1 VRGDTTELFMWGF
14 QRTFRSAVEGALQ
27 KSLEVLG
34 VSMEPTVFLIG
45 RLRPGGSGHPLCVEP
60 EDGPIVPADFDGLPD
75 RAAELYHQDPDSKL
89 LVSAAWIRE
98 RRQQETMNRAYG
110 AAIGEVLEARPGPGL
125 RFFVGLPTPVEQH
138 IVFTAIGLPEWVLDD
153 TPHLASTVAADRY
166 PVTQSLVRGAIDEI
180 LRLSSRALYEPH
192 AGADLGIGA
201 DPADVAKVAG
211 RALTRSA
218 TLLAGNEMGSDLF
231 DGLNRVATTRYERRV
246 GVGSLLLADARSEH
260 VDRSVT
266 LRAPVP
272 ISETRTLRKL
282 LETSSRH
289 GESLLTDGSVVYGL
303 GRQRADY
310 PSPSESVFQLLVIG
324 DGTWE
329 LHHASVPLA
338 TVQFGAPRLP
348 EQRLRRQRLDDIA
361 GRVFREWDSDVLW
374 ALATA
379 AADAEHGTMLVISE
393 RAAEEAAR
401 LGSQALTIEPTRL
414 DDNLV
419 RQRTGI
425 DGAVL
430 VDPSGCCH
438 AIGVILDGTATG
450 EGDRS
455 RGARYNSA
463 VKYLA
468 SAGDTPTVIL
478 LVSEDGMINLL
489 PDLRPRMRRAD
500 LDAMLAELREAAAIE
515 PVHPEKFYRAYR
527 RVEAAAFYLS
537 PAQIEEVNAQRDD
550 HWERRM
556 AEGANI
562 RVIEAPLRPDP
573 EMTDEYL
580 ID

>member
-1 VRGDTTELFMWGF
+1 MWGF
-14 QRTFRSAVEGALQ
+14 QRMFRSSVEMALQ

-34 VSMEPTVFLIG
+34 VTVEPTVFLIG
-45 RLRPGGSGHPLCVEP
+45 LLKEGGSGHPLCVEP
-60 EDGPIVPADFDGLPD
+60 EDGPIVPADFDGLHD
-75 RAAELYHQDPDSKL
+75 RATELFDQDPDSKL
-89 LVSAAWIRE
+89 WISTAWIHE
-98 RRQQETMNRAYG
+98 RRQQQTKHRAYG
-110 AAIGEVLEARPGPGL
+110 TAIGEVLQARLGPGL
-125 RFFVGLPTPVEQH
+125 RFFVGLPAPVDQH
-138 IVFTAIGLPEWVLDD
+138 MVFTAVGLPESVLGD
-153 TPHLASTVAADRY
+153 TPHLSSTVAADRY
-166 PVTQSLVRGAIDEI
+166 PVTQSLVQGAVNEI
-180 LRLSSRALYEPH
+180 LRLSSRALYEPNP
-192 AGADLGIGA
+192 GADIDIGA

-211 RALTRSA
+211 RALTLSA
-218 TLLAGNEMGSDLF
+218 VVLAGNEMGSGLF

-246 GVGSLLLADARSEH
+246 GIGSLLLADAGSEH
-260 VDRSVT
+260 IDRSVT

-289 GESLLTDGSVVYGL
+289 GESLLTDGSLIYGL

-310 PSPSESVFQLLVIG
+310 PGASESVFQVLVIG

-348 EQRLRRQRLDDIA
+348 GQRLRRQRLDDIA
-361 GRVFREWDSDVLW
+361 GRVFREWDSDALW
-374 ALATA
+374 ALAMA
-379 AADAEHGTMLVISE
+379 AADAEHGTMLVISG

-414 DDNLV
+414 DDSLV
-419 RQRTGI
+419 RQVTGI

-438 AIGVILDGTATG
+438 AIGVILDGAATG
-450 EGDRS
+450 AGDRS

-468 SAGDTPTVIL
+468 SAGATPTVIL

-500 LDAMLAELREAAAIE
+500 LDAMLADLREAAAIE
-515 PVHPEKFYRAYR
+515 PVHPERFYNAYR
-527 RVEAAAFYLS
+527 RVQAAAFYLS
-537 PAQIEEVNAQRDD
+537 PDQIEEVNALRDD

-556 AEGANI
+556 AEGANL

-580 ID
+580 IG

>member
-1 VRGDTTELFMWGF
+1 M
-14 QRTFRSAVEGALQ
+14 FRSVVEIALQ

-34 VSMEPTVFLIG
+34 VTVEPTVFLIG
-45 RLRPGGSGHPLCVEP
+45 LLKEGGSGYPLCVEP
-60 EDGPIVPADFDGLPD
+60 EDGPIVPADFDGLHD
-75 RAAELYHQDPDSKL
+75 RATELYHQDPDSQL
-89 LVSAAWIRE
+89 RISTAWIHD
-98 RRQQETMNRAYG
+98 RRQQETRDRAYG
-110 AAIGEVLEARPGPGL
+110 TAISEVLEARLGPGL
-125 RFFVGLPTPVEQH
+125 RFFVGLPVPVDQH
-138 IVFTAIGLPEWVLDD
+138 LVFTAVGLPEWVLDD
-153 TPHLASTVAADRY
+153 TPHLSSTVAADRY
-166 PVTQSLVRGAIDEI
+166 PVTQSLIRGAVDEI
-180 LRLSSRALYEPH
+180 LRLSTRTLYEPN
-192 AGADLGIGA
+192 AGADLDIGA
-201 DPADVAKVAG
+201 DPADVAKAAG

-218 TLLAGNEMGSDLF
+218 VLLAGNQMGSGLF

-246 GVGSLLLADARSEH
+246 GIGSLLLADARSEH

-272 ISETRTLRKL
+272 IVETRTLRKL

-289 GESLLTDGSVVYGL
+289 GESLLTDGSLVYGL
-303 GRQRADY
+303 GRQRAHY
-310 PSPSESVFQLLVIG
+310 PGASESVFQLLVIG

-338 TVQFGAPRLP
+338 TVQFGAPRLS
-348 EQRLRRQRLDDIA
+348 EQRLRRERLDDIA
-361 GRVFREWDSDVLW
+361 GRVFREWASDALW

-379 AADAEHGTMLVISE
+379 AAAAEHGTMLVISE

-414 DDNLV
+414 DDSLV
-419 RQRTGI
+419 RQVTGI

-430 VDPSGCCH
+430 VDPSGRCH
-438 AIGVILDGTATG
+438 AIGVILDGTAAG
-450 EGDRS
+450 A
-455 RGARYNSA
+455 GARYNSA

-468 SAGDTPTVIL
+468 SAGATPTVIL

-515 PVHPEKFYRAYR
+515 PVHPDRFYNAYR
-527 RVEAAAFYLS
+527 RVQAAAFYLS
-537 PAQIEEVNAQRDD
+537 PDQIEEVNALRGD

-556 AEGANI
+556 AEGANLK
-562 RVIEAPLRPDP
+562 VIEAPLRPDP

>member
-1 VRGDTTELFMWGF
+1 MWGF
-14 QRTFRSAVEGALQ
+14 QRPFRSAVEMAFQ

-34 VSMEPTVFLIG
+34 VTVEPTVFLIG
-45 RLRPGGSGHPLCVEP
+45 LLKEGGTRHPLCVEP
-60 EDGPIVPADFDGLPD
+60 EDGPIVPADFGGLHD
-75 RAAELYHQDPDSKL
+75 RATELFDQDPESKV

-98 RRQQETMNRAYG
+98 RRQQETMHRAYG
-110 AAIGEVLEARPGPGL
+110 TAIGEVLMARLGPGL
-125 RFFVGLPTPVEQH
+125 RFFVALPTPVEQH
-138 IVFTAIGLPEWVLDD
+138 DVFTAIGLPEWVLDD
-153 TPHLASTVAADRY
+153 TPHLSSTVAADRY
-166 PVTQSLVRGAIDEI
+166 PVTQSLVRGAVDEI
-180 LRLSSRALYEPH
+180 LRLSGRALYEPYP
-192 AGADLGIGA
+192 GADLGIGA
-201 DPADVAKVAG
+201 DPADVAKAAG
-211 RALTRSA
+211 KALTWSA
-218 TLLAGNEMGSDLF
+218 TTLAGNEMGPDLF

-246 GVGSLLLADARSEH
+246 GIGSLLLADARSDH

-266 LRAPVP
+266 LREPVP
-272 ISETRTLRKL
+272 VGETRTLRKL
-282 LETSSRH
+282 LETSSLH
-289 GESLLTDGSVVYGL
+289 GESLLTDGSEAYGL

-310 PSPSESVFQLLVIG
+310 PAASESVFQLLVIG
-324 DGTWE
+324 DGVWE
-329 LHHASVPLA
+329 LHHAGVPLA

-361 GRVFREWDSDVLW
+361 GRVFRECDSDALW

-379 AADAEHGTMLVISE
+379 AADAEHGTMLVVSE
-393 RAAEEAAR
+393 RAAAEAAR
-401 LGSQALTIEPTRL
+401 LGSQALTVEPTRL
-414 DDNLV
+414 DDSLV
-419 RQRTGI
+419 RQVTGI

-430 VDPSGCCH
+430 VDPSGYCH
-438 AIGVILDGTATG
+438 AIGVILDGTAGG

-500 LDAMLAELREAAAIE
+500 LDAMLADLREAAAIE
-515 PVHPEKFYRAYR
+515 PVHAERFYKAYR
-527 RVEAAAFYLS
+527 PVEAAAFYLS
-537 PAQIEEVNAQRDD
+537 PDQIEEVNALRDD

-573 EMTDEYL
+573 EMTGEYL

>member
-1 VRGDTTELFMWGF
+1 MWGF
-14 QRTFRSAVEGALQ
+14 QRTFRSAVERALQ

-34 VSMEPTVFLIG
+34 VTVEPTVFLIG
-45 RLRPGGSGHPLCVEP
+45 LLKEGGTRHPLCVEP
-60 EDGPIVPADFDGLPD
+60 EDGPIVPADFDGLHD
-75 RAAELYHQDPDSKL
+75 RATELFDQDPESKF

-98 RRQQETMNRAYG
+98 RRQQETMHRAYG
-110 AAIGEVLEARPGPGL
+110 TAISEVLEARLGPGL
-125 RFFVGLPTPVEQH
+125 RFFVALPTPVEQH
-138 IVFTAIGLPEWVLDD
+138 DVFTAIGLPEWVLDD
-153 TPHLASTVAADRY
+153 TPHLSSKVAADRY
-166 PVTQSLVRGAIDEI
+166 PVTQSLVRGAVDEI
-180 LRLSSRALYEPH
+180 LRLSGRALYEPYP
-192 AGADLGIGA
+192 GADLGIGA
-201 DPADVAKVAG
+201 DPADVAKAAG
-211 RALTRSA
+211 KALTWSA
-218 TLLAGNEMGSDLF
+218 TTLAGNEMGPDLF

-246 GVGSLLLADARSEH
+246 GIGSLLLADARSEH
-260 VDRSVT
+260 VDHSVT
-266 LRAPVP
+266 LREPVP
-272 ISETRTLRKL
+272 VGETRTLRKL
-282 LETSSRH
+282 LETSSLH
-289 GESLLTDGSVVYGL
+289 GKSLLTDGSEAYGL

-310 PSPSESVFQLLVIG
+310 PAASESVFQILVIG
-324 DGTWE
+324 DGVWE
-329 LHHASVPLA
+329 LHHAGVPLA

-361 GRVFREWDSDVLW
+361 GRVFGECDSDALW

-379 AADAEHGTMLVISE
+379 AADAEHGTMLVVSE
-393 RAAEEAAR
+393 RAAAEAAR
-401 LGSQALTIEPTRL
+401 LGSQALTVEPTRL
-414 DDNLV
+414 DDSLV
-419 RQRTGI
+419 RQVTGI

-430 VDPSGCCH
+430 VDPSGYCH
-438 AIGVILDGTATG
+438 AIGVILDGTAAG

-515 PVHPEKFYRAYR
+515 PVHAERFYKAYR
-527 RVEAAAFYLS
+527 PVEAAAFYLS
-537 PAQIEEVNAQRDD
+537 PDQIEEVNALRDD

-573 EMTDEYL
+573 EMTGEYL

>member
-1 VRGDTTELFMWGF
+1 MWGF
-14 QRTFRSAVEGALQ
+14 QRPFRSAVEMAFQ

-34 VSMEPTVFLIG
+34 VTVEPTVFLIG
-45 RLRPGGSGHPLCVEP
+45 LLKEGGTRHPLCVEP
-60 EDGPIVPADFDGLPD
+60 EDGPIVPADFGGLHD
-75 RAAELYHQDPDSKL
+75 RATELFDQDPESKV

-98 RRQQETMNRAYG
+98 RRQQETMHRAYG
-110 AAIGEVLEARPGPGL
+110 TAIGEVLMARLGPGL
-125 RFFVGLPTPVEQH
+125 RFFVALPTPVEQH
-138 IVFTAIGLPEWVLDD
+138 DVFTAIGLPEWVLDD
-153 TPHLASTVAADRY
+153 TPHLSSTVAADRY
-166 PVTQSLVRGAIDEI
+166 PVTQSLVRGAVDEI
-180 LRLSSRALYEPH
+180 LRLSGRALYEPYP
-192 AGADLGIGA
+192 GADLGIGA
-201 DPADVAKVAG
+201 DPADVAKAAG
-211 RALTRSA
+211 KALTWSA
-218 TLLAGNEMGSDLF
+218 TTLAGNEMGPDLF

-246 GVGSLLLADARSEH
+246 GIGSLLLADARSDH

-266 LRAPVP
+266 LREPVP
-272 ISETRTLRKL
+272 VGETRTLRKL
-282 LETSSRH
+282 LETSSLH
-289 GESLLTDGSVVYGL
+289 GESLLTDGSEAYGL

-310 PSPSESVFQLLVIG
+310 PAASESVFQLLVIG
-324 DGTWE
+324 DGVWE
-329 LHHASVPLA
+329 LHHAGVPLA

-361 GRVFREWDSDVLW
+361 GRVFRECDSDALW

-379 AADAEHGTMLVISE
+379 AADAEHGTMLVVSE
-393 RAAEEAAR
+393 RAAAEAAR
-401 LGSQALTIEPTRL
+401 LGSQALTVEPTRL
-414 DDNLV
+414 DDSLV
-419 RQRTGI
+419 RQVTGI

-430 VDPSGCCH
+430 ADPSGYCH
-438 AIGVILDGTATG
+438 AIGVILDGTAGG

-500 LDAMLAELREAAAIE
+500 LDAMLADLREAAAIE
-515 PVHPEKFYRAYR
+515 PVHAERFYKAYR
-527 RVEAAAFYLS
+527 PVEAAAFYLS
-537 PAQIEEVNAQRDD
+537 PDQIEEVNALRDD

-573 EMTDEYL
+573 EMTGEYL

>member
-1 VRGDTTELFMWGF
+1 MHRA
-14 QRTFRSAVEGALQ
+14 S
-27 KSLEVLG
+27 
-34 VSMEPTVFLIG
+34 
-45 RLRPGGSGHPLCVEP
+45 GS
-60 EDGPIVPADFDGLPD
+60 
-75 RAAELYHQDPDSKL
+75 
-89 LVSAAWIRE
+89 
-98 RRQQETMNRAYG
+98 
-110 AAIGEVLEARPGPGL
+110 AIGEVLETRLGPGL
-125 RFFVGLPTPVEQH
+125 RFFVGLPTPVVQH
-138 IVFTAIGLPEWVLDD
+138 MVFTAVGLPERVLD
-153 TPHLASTVAADRY
+153 TPHLSSTVAGYRY
-166 PVTQSLVRGAIDEI
+166 PVTQSLVRGAVDEI
-180 LRLSSRALYEPH
+180 LRLSSRALYEPNP
-192 AGADLGIGA
+192 GADIDIGA

-211 RALTRSA
+211 SALTRSA
-218 TLLAGNEMGSDLF
+218 TVLAGNEMGPDLF
-231 DGLNRVATTRYERRV
+231 NGLNRVATTRYERRV
-246 GVGSLLLADARSEH
+246 GVGSLLLAAAASEH
-260 VDRSVT
+260 IDRSVT
-266 LRAPVP
+266 LQAPVP

-303 GRQRADY
+303 GRQRPDY
-310 PSPSESVFQLLVIG
+310 SGASESVFQVLVIG

-329 LHHASVPLA
+329 LYHAGVALA

-348 EQRLRRQRLDDIA
+348 EQRLRRERLDDVA
-361 GRVFREWDSDVLW
+361 GRVFRECDSDALW

-401 LGSQALTIEPTRL
+401 LGSQALTIEPARF
-414 DDNLV
+414 DDSLV
-419 RQRTGI
+419 RQVTGI

-450 EGDRS
+450 AGDRS

-500 LDAMLAELREAAAIE
+500 LDAMLAELREAATIE
-515 PVHPEKFYRAYR
+515 PVHAERFYRAYR

-537 PAQIEEVNAQRDD
+537 PGQIDEVNALRDD
-550 HWERRM
+550 HWERRR
-556 AEGANI
+556 AEGASIWVN
-562 RVIEAPLRPDP
+562 EAPLRPDP
-573 EMTDEYL
+573 EMTEEYL

>member
-1 VRGDTTELFMWGF
+1 MWGF
-14 QRTFRSAVEGALQ
+14 QRTFRRAVERALQ

-34 VSMEPTVFLIG
+34 VTVEPTVFLIG
-45 RLRPGGSGHPLCVEP
+45 LLKEGGTRHPLCVEP
-60 EDGPIVPADFDGLPD
+60 EDGPIVPADFDGLHD
-75 RAAELYHQDPDSKL
+75 RATELFDQDPESKF

-98 RRQQETMNRAYG
+98 RRQQETMHRAYG
-110 AAIGEVLEARPGPGL
+110 TAISEVLEARLGPGL
-125 RFFVGLPTPVEQH
+125 RFFVALPTPVEQH
-138 IVFTAIGLPEWVLDD
+138 DVFTAIGLPEWVLDD
-153 TPHLASTVAADRY
+153 TPHLSSKVAADRY
-166 PVTQSLVRGAIDEI
+166 PVTQSLVRGAVDEI
-180 LRLSSRALYEPH
+180 LRLTGRALYEPYP
-192 AGADLGIGA
+192 GADLGIGA
-201 DPADVAKVAG
+201 DPADVAKAAG
-211 RALTRSA
+211 KALTRSA
-218 TLLAGNEMGSDLF
+218 TTLAGNEMGPDLF

-246 GVGSLLLADARSEH
+246 GIGSLLLADARSEY

-266 LRAPVP
+266 LREPVP
-272 ISETRTLRKL
+272 VGETRTLRKL
-282 LETSSRH
+282 LETSSLH
-289 GESLLTDGSVVYGL
+289 GESLLTDGSEAYGL

-310 PSPSESVFQLLVIG
+310 PAASESVFQLLVIG
-324 DGTWE
+324 DGSWE

-361 GRVFREWDSDVLW
+361 GRVFRECDSDALW

-379 AADAEHGTMLVISE
+379 AADAEHGTMLVVSE
-393 RAAEEAAR
+393 RAAAEAAR
-401 LGSQALTIEPTRL
+401 LRSQALTVEPTRL
-414 DDNLV
+414 DDSLV
-419 RQRTGI
+419 RQVTGI

-430 VDPSGCCH
+430 VDPSGYCH
-438 AIGVILDGTATG
+438 AIGVILDGTAAG

-515 PVHPEKFYRAYR
+515 PVHAERFYNAYR
-527 RVEAAAFYLS
+527 PVEAAAFYLS
-537 PAQIEEVNAQRDD
+537 PDQIEEVNALRDD

-556 AEGANI
+556 AEGANV
-562 RVIEAPLRPDP
+562 RVIEARLRPDP
-573 EMTDEYL
+573 EMTGEYL

>member
-1 VRGDTTELFMWGF
+1 MWGF
-14 QRTFRSAVEGALQ
+14 QRMFRSVVEIALQ

-34 VSMEPTVFLIG
+34 VTVEPTVFLIG
-45 RLRPGGSGHPLCVEP
+45 LLKEGGSGYPLCVEP
-60 EDGPIVPADFDGLPD
+60 EDGPIVPADFDGLHD
-75 RAAELYHQDPDSKL
+75 RATELYHQDPDSQL
-89 LVSAAWIRE
+89 RISTAWIHD
-98 RRQQETMNRAYG
+98 RRQQETRDRAYG
-110 AAIGEVLEARPGPGL
+110 TAISEVLEARLGPGL
-125 RFFVGLPTPVEQH
+125 RFFVGLPVPVDQH
-138 IVFTAIGLPEWVLDD
+138 LVFTAVGLPEWVLDD
-153 TPHLASTVAADRY
+153 TPHLSSTVAADRY
-166 PVTQSLVRGAIDEI
+166 PVTQSLIRGAVDEI
-180 LRLSSRALYEPH
+180 LRLSTRTLYEPN
-192 AGADLGIGA
+192 AGADLDIGA
-201 DPADVAKVAG
+201 DPADVAKAAG

-218 TLLAGNEMGSDLF
+218 VLLAGNQMGSGLF

-246 GVGSLLLADARSEH
+246 GIGSLLLADARSEH

-272 ISETRTLRKL
+272 IGETRTLRKL

-289 GESLLTDGSVVYGL
+289 GESLLTDGSLVYGL
-303 GRQRADY
+303 GRQRAHY
-310 PSPSESVFQLLVIG
+310 PGASESVFQLLVIG

-338 TVQFGAPRLP
+338 TVQFGAPRLS
-348 EQRLRRQRLDDIA
+348 EQRLRRERLDDIA
-361 GRVFREWDSDVLW
+361 GRVFREWASDALW

-379 AADAEHGTMLVISE
+379 AAAAEHGTMLVISE

-414 DDNLV
+414 DDSLV
-419 RQRTGI
+419 RQVTGI

-430 VDPSGCCH
+430 VDPSGRCH
-438 AIGVILDGTATG
+438 AIGVILDGTAAG
-450 EGDRS
+450 AGDRS

-468 SAGDTPTVIL
+468 SAGATPTVIL

-515 PVHPEKFYRAYR
+515 PVHPDRFYNAYR
-527 RVEAAAFYLS
+527 RVQAAAFYLS
-537 PAQIEEVNAQRDD
+537 PDQIEEVNALRGD

-556 AEGANI
+556 AEGANLK
-562 RVIEAPLRPDP
+562 VIEAPLRPDP

>member
-1 VRGDTTELFMWGF
+1 MWGF
-14 QRTFRSAVEGALQ
+14 QRTFRKAVERALQ

-34 VSMEPTVFLIG
+34 VAVDPTVFLIG
-45 RLRPGGSGHPLCVEP
+45 RLREGGSGHPLCVEP
-60 EDGPIVPADFDGLPD
+60 EDGPIVPADFDGLHD
-75 RAAELYHQDPDSKL
+75 RATELFDQDPASRML
-89 LVSAAWIRE
+89 ISAAWIRE
-98 RRQQETMNRAYG
+98 RQQQRTMHRAYG
-110 AAIGEVLEARPGPGL
+110 TAIGEVLEARLGPGL
-125 RFFVGLPTPVEQH
+125 RFFVGLPTPVDQH
-138 IVFTAIGLPEWVLDD
+138 VVFTAVGLPEWVLDD
-153 TPHLASTVAADRY
+153 TPHLSSTVAADRY
-166 PVTQSLVRGAIDEI
+166 PVTQSLVRGAVDEM

-192 AGADLGIGA
+192 AGADIDIGV

-218 TLLAGNEMGSDLF
+218 TLLAGDEMSSDLF

-246 GVGSLLLADARSEH
+246 GIGSLLLADARSEH

-272 ISETRTLRKL
+272 ITETRTLRKL

-289 GESLLTDGSVVYGL
+289 GESLLTDGSVAYGL

-310 PSPSESVFQLLVIG
+310 PGVSESVFQLLVIG
-324 DGTWE
+324 DGVWE
-329 LHHASVPLA
+329 LHHAGVPLA
-338 TVQFGAPRLP
+338 TVQFGVPRLP
-348 EQRLRRQRLDDIA
+348 EQRLRRERLDDVA
-361 GRVFREWDSDVLW
+361 GRVFRELDSDALW

-393 RAAEEAAR
+393 RAAAEAAR
-401 LGSQALTIEPTRL
+401 LESQALTVEPTRL
-414 DDNLV
+414 DDSLV
-419 RQRTGI
+419 RQVTGI

-430 VDPSGCCH
+430 VDPYGCCH
-438 AIGVILDGTATG
+438 AIGVILDGTAAG
-450 EGDRS
+450 AGDRS

-515 PVHPEKFYRAYR
+515 PVHPERFYKAYR
-527 RVEAAAFYLS
+527 RIEAVAFYLS
-537 PAQIEEVNAQRDD
+537 PDQIEEVNALRDN

-556 AEGANI
+556 AEGANM

-573 EMTDEYL
+573 EMTGEYL
-580 ID
+580 IE